1 MKLEN
6 ILDHDATAQK
16 DNSETA
22 ETIRKTLGLYEIFT
36 RAPIPK
42 LNLPDLTKG
51 FDFTGLNEQLRK
63 TLLATVEPAQK
74 LLDESSRQYLDTYNN
89 VFDAYKRLARAAIP
103 ELNLTDETD
112 FTELLGLIQKARPQW
127 IEDIRKDLQEAQ
139 AQNEANLIW
148 EGIPIEE
155 ITLENIPLHIL
166 GELLEN
172 EIKQRDK
179 QRHQNLKRKSETRIA
194 APQVTPQITSPEMY
208 ALGSALADG
217 PSQHRWEPII
227 EESAMVHSEA
237 SSTHQVRLT
246 VSSGMNDWWDAPGLD
261 HLQALVAGSGK
272 QSYVLAC
279 VCFYWL
285 FDRAQYRDLTGVTL
299 EITTTLDD
307 LIEHI
312 GRGDDARRSKA
323 KREEWRQ
330 RVWEWLLLFEGLKVI
345 GTRKGKYTDSKGK
358 PVMLMTRDAMI
369 RITGKSYNG
378 QQVKLDGS
386 TPPHEVTWVPGP
398 WFKDILGLPKEKRS
412 QIIQNIGNVYK
423 IGEIPAGKPSGDW
436 AQSIGLAL
444 NQYWREWASRTNV
457 VQTGETE
464 DGLKRQTVHLPNSL
478 TRDKLLSRF
487 RCDPWVEDVLSS
499 PNPHRAQEYWKE
511 AIQTLVDQGVI
522 SYYAESDF
530 KTGKMSSK
538 LKFGQ
543 WEKTSGLP
551 RQGWAEFWLYHQKLD
566 IRPKE
571 ETTVQIKQISQTAIK
586 RKRKQKTT

>member
-1 MKLEN
+1 
-6 ILDHDATAQK
+6 
-16 DNSETA
+16 
-22 ETIRKTLGLYEIFT
+22 
-36 RAPIPK
+36 
-42 LNLPDLTKG
+42 
-51 FDFTGLNEQLRK
+51 
-63 TLLATVEPAQK
+63 
-74 LLDESSRQYLDTYNN
+74 
-89 VFDAYKRLARAAIP
+89 
-103 ELNLTDETD
+103 
-112 FTELLGLIQKARPQW
+112 
-127 IEDIRKDLQEAQ
+127 
-139 AQNEANLIW
+139 
-148 EGIPIEE
+148 
-155 ITLENIPLHIL
+155 
-166 GELLEN
+166 
-172 EIKQRDK
+172 
-179 QRHQNLKRKSETRIA
+179 
-194 APQVTPQITSPEMY
+194 
-208 ALGSALADG
+208 
-217 PSQHRWEPII
+217 
-227 EESAMVHSEA
+227 MVHSEA
-237 SSTHQVRLT
+237 SGSHQVRLT
-246 VSSGMNDWWDAPGLD
+246 VSQGMTDWWDAPGLD
-261 HLQALVAGSGK
+261 HLQSLVAGSGK

-285 FDRAQYRDLTGVTL
+285 FDRARYRDLNGVTL

-307 LIEHI
+307 LIERI

-358 PVMLMTRDAMI
+358 PIILTTRDAMI
-369 RITGKSYNG
+369 RITGKSYKG

-386 TPPHEVTWVPGP
+386 TPPYEVTWVPGP
-398 WFKDILGLPKEKRS
+398 WFKDILALPKEKRS

-464 DGLKRQTVHLPNSL
+464 EGLKRQTIHLPNSL
-478 TRDKLLSRF
+478 TRDQLLSRF

-499 PNPHRAQEYWKE
+499 SNPHRAQEYWKE
-511 AIQTLVDQGVI
+511 AIQVLADQGVI

-571 ETTVQIKQISQTAIK
+571 ETTIQIKQISQTATK
-586 RKRKQKTT
+586 RRRKQKTS

>member
-6 ILDHDATAQK
+6 ILGHDATAQK
-16 DNSETA
+16 DNPEIA
-22 ETIRKTLGLYEIFT
+22 ETIRKTLDTYERLA
-36 RAPIPK
+36 RAAIPK
-42 LNLPDLTKG
+42 LNLTDLA
-51 FDFTGLNEQLRK
+51 DRLDLTGLNESFRN
-63 TLLATVEPAQK
+63 TLLATVEPTQK
-74 LLDESSRQYLDTYNN
+74 LLDESFRKTL
-89 VFDAYKRLARAAIP
+89 DAYKRLARAAIP
-103 ELNLTDETD
+103 GLNLTDETD

-127 IEDIRKDLQEAQ
+127 IKNIRKDLQKAR
-139 AQNEANLIW
+139 AQNEPNLIC
-148 EGIPIEE
+148 EGIPIEQ
-155 ITLENIPLHIL
+155 ITLKDIPLNIL

-172 EIKQRDK
+172 EIKQRDN
-179 QRHQNLKRKSETRIA
+179 QRHKNLERESGTQTV
-194 APQVTPQITSPEMY
+194 APQLIPQITSPEMY
-208 ALGSALADG
+208 ALGAALADG
-217 PSQHRWEPII
+217 PSQHKWEPII
-227 EESAMVHSEA
+227 DESAMVHSEA

-246 VSSGMNDWWDAPGLD
+246 VSQGMTDWWDAPGLD
-261 HLQALVAGSGK
+261 HLQSLVAGSGK

-285 FDRAQYRDLTGVTL
+285 FDRARYRDLNGVTL

-358 PVMLMTRDAMI
+358 PIILTTRDAMI
-369 RITGKSYNG
+369 RITGKSYKG

-386 TPPHEVTWVPGP
+386 TPPYEVTWVPGP
-398 WFKDILGLPKEKRS
+398 WFKDILALPKEKRS

-423 IGEIPAGKPSGDW
+423 IGEIPAGRPSGDW

-478 TRDKLLSRF
+478 TRYQLLSRF
-487 RCDPWVEDVLSS
+487 RCDPWVEDILSTDK
-499 PNPHRAQEYWKE
+499 PYRAQEYWKE
-511 AIQTLVDQGVI
+511 AIQILVGQDVI

-530 KTGKMSSK
+530 KTGKMSSR
-538 LKFGQ
+538 LKF
-543 WEKTSGLP
+543 ERVEPTSGLP
-551 RQGWAEFWLYHQKLD
+551 RKGWAEFWLYHQKLD

-571 ETTVQIKQISQTAIK
+571 ETTVQIKQISQTATK
-586 RKRKQKTT
+586 RKRRRKSD